1 MPGLN
6 TKEAFYL
13 SQPVAGRSTQ
23 RYLTENLLDFKYFG
37 NIKNLNTNQQ
47 ANVQN
52 IFRIFSETGKGDKV
66 EGLLAIVREES
77 FADDFSIITAP
88 KMDLPLVA
96 NQAGM
101 HLSGAITDGPN
112 GPLWNPTTVGK
123 LGRNDEVDNLAR
135 RFINSEV
142 RGYASEQRK
151 PMGTLF

>member
-1 MPGLN
+1 
-6 TKEAFYL
+6 
-13 SQPVAGRSTQ
+13 
-23 RYLTENLLDFKYFG
+23 
-37 NIKNLNTNQQ
+37 
-47 ANVQN
+47 VQN

-66 EGLLAIVREES
+66 EGLLASVREEA

-112 GPLWNPTTVGK
+112 GPLWSPTTVGK

-142 RGYASEQRK
+142 RGYAAEERIAMAS
-151 PMGTLF
+151 LF